1 MKLEYAGHKI
11 DCNDIMG
18 IRVFKGREEIIFLE
32 ITFYEYDSLG
42 DAIQIY
48 IRESYN
54 DGAVMSDILI
64 FDNGD
69 TLFNIDPE
77 YETNGSSI
85 EVAEIL
91 DKYNIENNK
100 EYGLLLKISDIND
113 GIEIFKQALRE
124 LYAFNL
130 N

>member
-11 DCNDIMG
+11 VCNDIMG

-32 ITFYEYDSLG
+32 ITFDEYDSLG
-42 DAIQIY
+42 DAMQIY
-48 IRESYN
+48 IGESYN

-77 YETNGSSI
+77 YEKNGISG

-100 EYGLLLKISDIND
+100 EYGLLLKIRDIND

-124 LYAFNL
+124 LYEFYL